1 MQTLTVEQLLIEI
14 SHLNNTIRSLIKEIT
29 EVKNTIDDKNE
40 TIMQLEKENI
50 RLKLNSK
57 QMRYDP

>member
-1 MQTLTVEQLLIEI
+1 VQTLTVEQLLIEI